1 MTAVKF
7 KEYSLWCVYTYINE
21 LASGSVRAN
30 LKFSILQEF
39 PFPMIPIEEQKEK
52 MAVIAKID
60 ESIACCDSIIEKLD
74 LAVKSRKVEQIDL
87 EVAA

>member
-1 MTAVKF
+1 
-7 KEYSLWCVYTYINE
+7 
-21 LASGSVRAN
+21 
-30 LKFSILQEF
+30 
-39 PFPMIPIEEQKEK
+39 